1 MSNQLKYLLLKLA
14 KYASFALA
22 IVTIMR
28 EGEWI
33 NGN

>member
-1 MSNQLKYLLLKLA
+1 MNNKLKYTLVKLA
-14 KYASFALA
+14 KYASFVLA

>member
-1 MSNQLKYLLLKLA
+1 MNSKLKYRLLKLA

>member
-1 MSNQLKYLLLKLA
+1 MSNQLKYRLLKLT

-22 IVTIMR
+22 IVIMLR